1 MFKRP
6 RVAEI
11 SLVDNR
17 YPVLSWWINCTYITK
32 HFSNRAMETVVL
44 SWSSREF
51 SCKIGP
57 QHFQSS
63 TTTQL
68 WSISLKMNIDWTQ
81 NVLAKMII
89 FLEHTNFATQ
99 KEGYSKNEIARAEDG
114 NFLTVNVSLA
124 IVSFLEVDEIGQTLK
139 VILEIK
145 RTWFDPRLTLLHL
158 QQDSDLNVL
167 WEKNYQ
173 KLWYP
178 KLLFENID
186 PSKAFADRFLS
197 YKILRNVKIAP
208 MVRFGGSTNGTNVF
222 KGSQHKMVRTQEY
235 TYYWRCV
242 YNLKW
247 YPFDIQT
254 CDMKMNLPKHYRDFI
269 RLNPEKIEYKGDR
282 DELTEYHVDKLIF
295 CSKSNGTH
303 LVLEVTLNRP
313 LISSVLTIYIPTLLL
328 LVIRFHSCCTEY
340 KKWLWTY
347 TFLMHSLVAQVFA
360 DEFPDLVVQ
369 VHLTVL
375 LVLASL

>member
-1 MFKRP
+1 
-6 RVAEI
+6 
-11 SLVDNR
+11 
-17 YPVLSWWINCTYITK
+17 
-32 HFSNRAMETVVL
+32 
-44 SWSSREF
+44 
-51 SCKIGP
+51 
-57 QHFQSS
+57 
-63 TTTQL
+63 
-68 WSISLKMNIDWTQ
+68 
-81 NVLAKMII
+81 MII

-158 QQDSDLNVL
+158 QEDSDLNVL

-254 CDMKMNLPKHYRDFI
+254 CDMKMNLPRHYRDFI

-303 LVLEVTLNRP
+303 LVFEVTLNRP
-313 LISSVLTIYIPTLLL
+313 LISSVLTVYIPILLL

>member
-1 MFKRP
+1 
-6 RVAEI
+6 
-11 SLVDNR
+11 
-17 YPVLSWWINCTYITK
+17 
-32 HFSNRAMETVVL
+32 
-44 SWSSREF
+44 
-51 SCKIGP
+51 
-57 QHFQSS
+57 
-63 TTTQL
+63 
-68 WSISLKMNIDWTQ
+68 
-81 NVLAKMII
+81 
-89 FLEHTNFATQ
+89 
-99 KEGYSKNEIARAEDG
+99 
-114 NFLTVNVSLA
+114 
-124 IVSFLEVDEIGQTLK
+124 
-139 VILEIK
+139 
-145 RTWFDPRLTLLHL
+145 
-158 QQDSDLNVL
+158 
-167 WEKNYQ
+167 
-173 KLWYP
+173 
-178 KLLFENID
+178 
-186 PSKAFADRFLS
+186 
-197 YKILRNVKIAP
+197 

-235 TYYWRCV
+235 TYFWRCV

-254 CDMKMNLPKHYRDFI
+254 CDMKMNLPRHYRDFI

-295 CSKSNGTH
+295 CSKSNGAP
-303 LVLEVTLNRP
+303 LVFEVTLNRP